1 MPEFPDFL
9 DQHTTAASDLFITGD
24 SNLQYDQPNNTDVSR
39 LPALLRDN
47 RLRQVMEEPTHRH
60 GHTLDWLVVREDRT
74 RQQAGVLDLALVEH
88 KAVFYELS
96 FGNPTRRKRSVTSR
110 NQKRI
115 NLQGFRSDV
124 NSFLAATVNE
134 HHHSSAVED
143 YNSGLSKILDQ
154 HGPLITRHITLTAPP
169 LHGRRQS

>member
-74 RQQAGVLDLALVEH
+74 LRQAGVLDLVLADHE
-88 KAVFYELS
+88 AVSCELS
-96 FGNPTRRKRSVTSR
+96 SDTPKDTTAQSR
-110 NQKRI
+110 QVISREPI
-115 NLQGFRSDV
+115 F
-124 NSFLAATVNE
+124 
-134 HHHSSAVED
+134 
-143 YNSGLSKILDQ
+143 
-154 HGPLITRHITLTAPP
+154 
-169 LHGRRQS
+169 

>member
-1 MPEFPDFL
+1 MTEFSDVS
-9 DQHTTAASDLFITGD
+9 DQYTTTPGNFIITGD
-24 SNLQYDQPNNTDVSR
+24 WNLHYDRPNDTDVSR
-39 LPALLRDN
+39 LRTLLHDN
-47 RLRQVMEEPTHRH
+47 RLWRVIDEPIHRH

-74 RQQAGVLDLALVEH
+74 RQQAGVLDLALAEH